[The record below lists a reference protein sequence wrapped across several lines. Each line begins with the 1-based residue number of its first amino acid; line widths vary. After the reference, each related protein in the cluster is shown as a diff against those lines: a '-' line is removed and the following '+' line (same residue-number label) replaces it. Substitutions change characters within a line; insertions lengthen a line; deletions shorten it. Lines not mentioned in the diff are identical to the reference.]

1 MFSSDGIKILFA
13 SIGYIFHE
21 HGPNL
26 TSVGEFPISH
36 SSRYCALFVVFNHTI
51 AGGSEIRR
59 SNYFEVSLMKFETFI
74 ARRYLASK
82 RKVQFITI
90 ISLISITG
98 ITVGVA
104 ALLIV
109 LSVFNGFTGIVTSIL
124 VGFDPHIRIEQKG
137 GINPSTYQ
145 TIESILSQEKSITG
159 YSPFISGKGMIISS
173 TSNKVVFIK
182 GVDDEKVGVV
192 SGVKEKIVLG
202 KFELR
207 DTHEMGTIVL
217 GLTLADRLGT
227 IVGDEVA
234 IVSPYAFSG
243 AITPFNQPTTYRFK
257 VAGIYESNNK
267 EYDGSY
273 AFISISTAQRVFEKH
288 NIYSGVEISLSNI
301 NQSNDVKAS
310 LKKRIPLNIEIS
322 TWYDLHA
329 DLYSMMQIERWV
341 AYILLSLIIL
351 VASFNML
358 GSLTMTVIEKRRDI
372 GVLRSMGATPKSIV
386 KIFMVEGLLIGVVG
400 TTLGI
405 SFGLLLIFLQQTF
418 HVFPL
423 DPSVYIIPAIPVEI
437 HLIDFLTVAVASML
451 LSFIASYYPA
461 KRASK
466 MIPIES
472 IRWE

>member
-1 MFSSDGIKILFA
+1 
-13 SIGYIFHE
+13 
-21 HGPNL
+21 
-26 TSVGEFPISH
+26 
-36 SSRYCALFVVFNHTI
+36 
-51 AGGSEIRR
+51 
-59 SNYFEVSLMKFETFI
+59 MKFETFI

-90 ISLISITG
+90 ISFVSITG

-137 GINPSTYQ
+137 GIDLSSYK
-145 TIESILSQEKSITG
+145 TIVSILSKEKSVTG

-173 TSNKVVFIK
+173 TANKVVFIK
-182 GVDDEKVGVV
+182 GVDDEKVGEV

-202 KFELR
+202 KFELKESH
-207 DTHEMGTIVL
+207 DVGSIVL
-217 GLTLADRLGT
+217 GLTLADRLGA

-234 IVSPYAFSG
+234 VVSPYAFSG
-243 AITPFNQPTTYRFK
+243 AITPFSQPTTYRFK

-267 EYDGSY
+267 EYDGHY
-273 AFISISTAQRVFEKH
+273 AFISLAVAERIFEKQ
-288 NIYSGVEISLSNI
+288 NIFTGIEVRLSNI
-301 NQSNDVKAS
+301 NQSYNVKAEL
-310 LKKRIPLNIEIS
+310 LKKISGNIDIF

-358 GSLTMTVIEKRRDI
+358 GSLMMTVIEKRRDI
-372 GVLRSMGATPKSIV
+372 GVLQSMGATQKSIV
-386 KIFMVEGLLIGVVG
+386 KIFMFEGLLIGAVG
-400 TTLGI
+400 TALGI
-405 SFGLLLIFLQQTF
+405 GLGLLLIFLQQTY
-418 HVFPL
+418 HLFPL

-437 HLIDFLTVAVASML
+437 HIIDFFTVAVASML

-466 MIPIES
+466 IVPIES

>member
-1 MFSSDGIKILFA
+1 M
-13 SIGYIFHE
+13 
-21 HGPNL
+21 
-26 TSVGEFPISH
+26 
-36 SSRYCALFVVFNHTI
+36 R
-51 AGGSEIRR
+51 
-59 SNYFEVSLMKFETFI
+59 FETFI

-90 ISLISITG
+90 ISLISVTG

-124 VGFDPHIRIEQKG
+124 VGFDPHIRIEQSG
-137 GINPSTYQ
+137 GINLSTYQ
-145 TIESILSQEKSITG
+145 ILESILSQEKSITG
-159 YSPFISGKGMIISS
+159 YSPFISGKGMIVTS

-182 GVDDEKVGVV
+182 GVDDEKVGMV

-202 KFELR
+202 KFELK
-207 DTHEMGTIVL
+207 DSDEIGAIVL
-217 GLTLADRLGT
+217 GLTLADRLGA
-227 IVGDEVA
+227 IVGDEVV

-273 AFISISTAQRVFEKH
+273 AFISIAAAQRVFEKQ
-288 NIYSGVEISLSNI
+288 NIYGGVEIRLSSI
-301 NQSNDVKAS
+301 NKSNEVKAN
-310 LKKRIPLNIEIS
+310 LKQKIPLNIEIS

-372 GVLRSMGATPKSIV
+372 GVLRSMGATPNSLIQ
-386 KIFMVEGLLIGVVG
+386 IFMVEGLLIGIVG
-400 TTLGI
+400 TALGI
-405 SFGLLLIFLQQTF
+405 GFGLLLIFLQQTF
-418 HVFPL
+418 HLYRL

-437 HLIDFLTVAVASML
+437 HIIDFLTVSVASMV